1 MRRRSASRGNRN
13 PVAGSAMCRRD
24 RGVIQV
30 IQYHALSVTVALSDT
45 SQLASASRST
55 C

>member
-1 MRRRSASRGNRN
+1 MSPGNRN
-13 PVAGSAMCRRD
+13 PFAGFAMCRRD
-24 RGVIQV
+24 RGVTRAV
-30 IQYHALSVTVALSDT
+30 QYHALSVTVALSDT